1 MTEKIFKEKKK
12 KESPIERGR
21 GKSCQGFW
29 RKNTTR
35 RVEIFS
41 TKPVGLDLY
50 SWWRLVKEAPYLR
63 CPFLIFLVGI
73 CLRHWLWDA
82 EVLGNM

>member
-1 MTEKIFKEKKK
+1 MTEKFFKRKKKKK

-21 GKSCQGFW
+21 GKGCQGFW

-50 SWWRLVKEAPYLR
+50 S
-63 CPFLIFLVGI
+63 
-73 CLRHWLWDA
+73 
-82 EVLGNM
+82 